1 MAFVLSL
8 FSQNNGAM
16 IRNYFK
22 IAWRNLQKHKSFSC
36 INIFGLAMGIAA
48 FWLITLYVTDEW
60 SYDRYNTKADRIF
73 RVAQHGRWNGG
84 KFDLAVTSPPYA
96 PTLKA
101 DFPQVV
107 DACRIDP
114 EGGSKII
121 YRDKTINEGSIL
133 FTDNS
138 IFNIFSYQF
147 LYGDAKDA
155 LAKPE
160 TIVLTKTLAENI
172 FGDAAEALNKTIT
185 LGDQPTTVTG
195 VIADV
200 PVDSHFTF
208 KALRAFPADYKA
220 NDTKWGNISIY
231 TYVLL
236 KEHNDYKAIDASA
249 GTFFNKHLKADMGEM
264 KFSMELQPLTDI
276 HLRSNLSFELG
287 SNGNITYVYVFS
299 ITALLIL
306 FIAIINYVNLTTA
319 RSSIRIKEI
328 GVRKVIG
335 SGRTQLMIMFF
346 AECILLTFISTIL
359 AAAII
364 QLVLPYFN
372 QLSGKSLILLQFGTV
387 RTIIAFIG
395 FSLVAGILS
404 GIYPA
409 LFLSG
414 FKTIPAM
421 KGQLGNQFSTILFR
435 KSLVVFQFVI
445 TIVMIA
451 GSFIIYQQLNYFQK
465 RDLGFN
471 KAQTLTFHI
480 NNRDVRGRV
489 DALKQQ
495 LLQNPAI
502 EAVGVAGNPIGNN
515 NIGGGDFNL
524 GPDGKAT
531 SESKMVQTLQVD
543 EDFIPTM
550 QIRMAGGRNFSKSI
564 PSDVTDAILVNETL
578 VKELGWKDAV
588 GKRVRTGVD
597 KDGKVITQTIV
608 GVVKDFNT
616 YSLQHKIAP
625 MTLVLPAEAKD
636 KDNLYVRI
644 ARGNVQASLDYISKV
659 YGRFDIEDKAEFH
672 FLDQNFAAQYQ
683 TEQKQGTILL
693 IFTILAISIACLGLF
708 GLVTF
713 TAEQRVKEIGIRKV
727 LGASVTSIVQLLS
740 TDLMKLVLI
749 AIIIASPIAWFAMDK
764 WLQDFAYK
772 ISVNG
777 WVFLLAGGGAALI
790 ALATVSIQSIKAA
803 LTNPV
808 KSLRSE

>member
-1 MAFVLSL
+1 
-8 FSQNNGAM
+8 M
-16 IRNYFK
+16 ISNYLK
-22 IAWRNLQKHKSFSC
+22 IAWRNLQKHKAFSF

-73 RVAQHGRWNGG
+73 RVVQHGQWNGG

-101 DFPQVV
+101 EFPQVV
-107 DACRIDP
+107 DAIRINA
-114 EGGSKII
+114 EGGGKITTG
-121 YRDKTINEGSIL
+121 DKSISEGSML
-133 FTDNS
+133 FTENS

-147 LYGDAKDA
+147 LYGDDKTA
-155 LAKPE
+155 LAKPQ
-160 TIVLTKTLAENI
+160 TIVLTKTLAENLFTNASI
-172 FGDAAEALNKTIT
+172 ATGKTI
-185 LGDQPTTVTG
+185 LIDSQPTTVTG

-200 PVDSHFTF
+200 PVNSHFGF

-220 NDTKWGNISIY
+220 NDNKWGMGNVY

-236 KEHNDYKAIDASA
+236 KDHDSYKQIEAAGDA
-249 GTFFNKHLKADMGEM
+249 FFNKHVKQDLGDM
-264 KFSMELQPLTDI
+264 KFVMELQPLTDI
-276 HLRSNLSFELG
+276 HLRSNLSYEIG

-299 ITALLIL
+299 LTALLIL
-306 FIAIINYVNLTTA
+306 VIAIINYVNLTTA

-328 GVRKVIG
+328 GVRKIIG
-335 SGRTQLMIMFF
+335 SGRTQLMVMFF
-346 AECILLTFISTIL
+346 AECILLTFISTLL

-364 QLVLPYFN
+364 QFALPYFN
-372 QLSGKSLILLQFGTV
+372 HLSGKSLVLLQFGTV
-387 RTIIAFIG
+387 KTICIFIG
-395 FSLVAGILS
+395 FSLLAGVLS

-421 KGQLGNQFSTILFR
+421 KGQLGNQLSTILFR

-451 GSFIIYQQLNYFQK
+451 GSCVIYQQLNYFQK

-480 NNRDVRGRV
+480 NNREVRGKV
-489 DALKQQ
+489 DAIKQQ
-495 LLQNPAI
+495 LLLNPNI
-502 EAVGVAGNPIGNN
+502 ESVGVAGNPIGNN

-531 SESKMVQTLQVD
+531 SESKMVQNLQVD
-543 EDFIPTM
+543 EDFIPTL
-550 QIRMAGGRNFSKSI
+550 QIKMAGGRNFSK
-564 PSDVTDAILVNETL
+564 DVTTDVKDAIIVNETL

-588 GKRVRTGVD
+588 GRRVRTGVD
-597 KDGKVITQTIV
+597 EQGKIIEQTIV

-616 YSLQHKIAP
+616 YSLQHKISP
-625 MTLVLPAEAKD
+625 MVLNMPSQAND

-659 YGRFDIEDKAEFH
+659 YSTFDIENKAEFH

-727 LGASVTSIVQLLS
+727 LGASVGSIVSLLS
-740 TDLMKLVLI
+740 TDLMRLVIIATLI
-749 AIIIASPIAWFAMDK
+749 ACPIAWFAMDK

-772 ISVNG
+772 ISINW
-777 WVFLLAGGGAALI
+777 WVFLLAGGSAALI
-790 ALATVSIQSIKAA
+790 ALITVSVQSIKAA